1 MLSAQSRGDIP
12 RLGYCQ
18 MPVFQRDVT
27 VLKLKNASEQAAQ
40 YL

>member
-1 MLSAQSRGDIP
+1 ML
-12 RLGYCQ
+12 
-18 MPVFQRDVT
+18 VFQRDVT